1 MKDSMLL
8 VTSVWDD
15 KETFRMI
22 PVTET
27 CPYVECIF
35 DTGLNVMVI
44 ISKNKKQSYHMLP
57 KLDDNGDL
65 VRMKVGKRDSGKD
78 FKEERRL
85 VESFQEHYVINPDEV
100 ENVIS
105 MFAINKET
113 FDYKKYMN
121 QKPATT
127 EEVSGAAV

>member
-22 PVTET
+22 PITDQ

-35 DTGLNVMVI
+35 DTGLNVMVL

-57 KLDDNGDL
+57 KVD
-65 VRMKVGKRDSGKD
+65 DSGDIVRVKSGRRENGKE

-85 VESFQEHYVINPDEV
+85 VESFQEYYLIKLDEI

-105 MFAINKET
+105 MFGINAEN

-121 QKPATT
+121 QETLALAGPQPEA
-127 EEVSGAAV
+127 

>member
-1 MKDSMLL
+1 MLL

-22 PVTET
+22 PITDQ

-35 DTGLNVMVI
+35 DTGLNVMVL

-57 KLDDNGDL
+57 KVD
-65 VRMKVGKRDSGKD
+65 DSGDIVRVKTGRRESGKE

-85 VESFQEHYVINPDEV
+85 VESFQEYYLIKLDEI

-105 MFAINKET
+105 MFAINAT
-113 FDYKKYMN
+113 NFDYKKYMN
-121 QKPATT
+121 QETLALAGPQPEA
-127 EEVSGAAV
+127 